1 MLISCGSNNIWMK
14 CYVKDVLKLFKIK
27 SMIKKCYQSILL
39 FLAAATILSLV
50 SCNPA
55 AKYEKTEK
63 ESINNYLNSNS
74 NLNYELKPSGL
85 YYLEVQAGTGRTPV
99 AHDTAYIQYTGK
111 LLDGTVFD
119 SNVGK
124 ADLIFPVAE
133 GHLIS
138 GFDEGITYMKEGGKA
153 SFLMPSNLA
162 YGPTGYYSIRGYTPL
177 IFDVELVQV
186 KPGPG
191 K

>member
-1 MLISCGSNNIWMK
+1 M
-14 CYVKDVLKLFKIK
+14 
-27 SMIKKCYQSILL
+27 
-39 FLAAATILSLV
+39 FLAAGTILSLV

-55 AKYEKTEK
+55 AKYEKEEK
-63 ESINNYLNSNS
+63 ESMNNYLNSNS

-99 AHDTAYIQYTGK
+99 AHDTAYVRYTGK
-111 LLDGTVFD
+111 FLNGTVFD

-124 ADLIFPVAE
+124 PDLIFPVAE
-133 GHLIS
+133 GYLIA

-153 SFLMPSNLA
+153 SFLVPSNLA
-162 YGPTGYYSIRGYTPL
+162 YGPSGRGIIGGYTSL
-177 IFDVELVQV
+177 LYDVELVHV